1 MKNTKQ
7 KILDAALSLFNRDG
21 YVNVRLQHIADKAG
35 MSIGNQGYHF
45 KHKEEMLLA
54 IYQQLSAEQRR
65 LLTDT
70 SLSPIFAN
78 FDFFISSLFELQQK
92 FAFFYLDM
100 LEVIRANE
108 SLKSQQQEQIQWQQ
122 TQLTLLLQ
130 MHEARGVV
138 NWQDSNISMEETAQ
152 HLWRMMDFWLIMQK
166 IEGQET
172 SDFDAYRR
180 SVWGVLKP
188 FFTAQGTIEFDQ
200 LNALQEPIKLG

>member
-35 MSIGNQGYHF
+35 LSIGNQGYHF

-54 IYQQLSAEQRR
+54 IYQGLSAEQRK

-100 LEVIRANE
+100 LELTRANE
-108 SLKSQQQEQIQWQQ
+108 QLKSQQQELIQWQQ
-122 TQLTLLLQ
+122 TQLTLLLE
-130 MHEARGVV
+130 MHQARGVL
-138 NWQDSNISMEETAQ
+138 NWEDSDVSLEETAQ
-152 HLWRMMDFWLIMQK
+152 HVWRIMDFWLIMQK
-166 IEGQET
+166 VEGKNT
-172 SDFDAYRR
+172 ADFQAYRR
-180 SVWGVLKP
+180 SVWGVGKP
-188 FFTAQGTIEFDQ
+188 FFTGQGVIEFDQ
-200 LNALQEPIKLG
+200 LNALQEPIKLS